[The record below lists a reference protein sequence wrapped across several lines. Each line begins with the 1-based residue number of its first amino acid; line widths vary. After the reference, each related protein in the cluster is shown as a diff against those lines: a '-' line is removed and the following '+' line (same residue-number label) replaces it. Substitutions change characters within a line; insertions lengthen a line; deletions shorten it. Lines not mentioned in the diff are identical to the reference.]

1 MKKVRL
7 NLEFAPQTSRTT
19 PNGAVLLVMAV
30 ILFSIAALQ
39 VSQKLSSIT
48 RQNRTILA
56 LNDHA
61 KATPA
66 KPVKPP
72 RIDPAQL
79 ARTQFVRQTS
89 RNLAAPWADLL
100 TALETVPSNVALLS
114 IEPSGTKRSLSLTA
128 EAAGPTEML
137 SYLQLLQED
146 KRLANVMLISHQVQL
161 QMPGTPTRF
170 KVRANWGE
178 SP

>member
-1 MKKVRL
+1 MKKVHL
-7 NLEFAPQTSRTT
+7 NMEFAPRTRNAT
-19 PNGAVLLVMAV
+19 PTGTLLLVIAL
-30 ILFSIAALQ
+30 ILFSIAALL
-39 VSQKLSSIT
+39 VSQKLADIS
-48 RQNRTILA
+48 RQKRTLSA
-56 LNDHA
+56 MNDHG
-61 KATPA
+61 KATQS
-66 KPVKPP
+66 KSIKPP

-89 RNLAAPWADLL
+89 RNLSAPWADLL
-100 TALETVPSNVALLS
+100 TALEAVPSNVALLS

-128 EAAGPTEML
+128 EAAGSTEML

-170 KVRANWGE
+170 KVLANWGE

>member
-1 MKKVRL
+1 MKKVHL
-7 NLEFAPQTSRTT
+7 KMEFAPGTSNAT
-19 PNGAVLLVMAV
+19 PTGAVLLVMAL

-48 RQNRTILA
+48 QQKRTILA
-56 LNDHA
+56 MNDQG
-61 KATPA
+61 KAAPP
-66 KPVKPP
+66 KPIKPP
-72 RIDPAQL
+72 RIDPVQL

-100 TALETVPSNVALLS
+100 TAIETIPSNVALLS
-114 IEPSGTKRSLSLTA
+114 IEPSGTKRSISLTA

-137 SYLQLLQED
+137 TYLHSLQED
-146 KRLANVMLISHQVQL
+146 KRLTNVMLISHQVQL
-161 QMPGTPTRF
+161 QSPGTPMRF